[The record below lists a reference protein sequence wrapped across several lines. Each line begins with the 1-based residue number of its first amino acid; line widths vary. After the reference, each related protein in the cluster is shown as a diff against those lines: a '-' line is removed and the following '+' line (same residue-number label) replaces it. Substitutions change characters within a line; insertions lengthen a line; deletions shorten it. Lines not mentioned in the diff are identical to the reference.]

1 MYFSNMLF
9 SRFFKQPKPNKFGYT
24 PVYYDEKKEQREQ
37 RIRQIARQMGVD
49 KEEVKFDEEGFR
61 ERFSSQVKSTR
72 STESKHGFSLK
83 AQGKKSNIRLL
94 VIILIIALIIYIQ
107 FR

>member
-24 PVYYDEKKEQREQ
+24 AVYYDEKKEQRDRRVKEIS
-37 RIRQIARQMGVD
+37 REMGID
-49 KEEVKFDEEGFR
+49 KEEVKFDKEGFR
-61 ERFSSQVKSTR
+61 ERFSSQVKSNR
-72 STESKHGFSLK
+72 NTESKHGFSLK

-94 VIILIIALIIYIQ
+94 AIILIIGLVLYIQ
-107 FR
+107 FG